1 MLFKKKE
8 KKKSASPL
16 KLVVC
21 IAILVGLAKFV
32 TPSATSTSN
41 SNSMSKTS
49 NQSIAIQALKTPPC
63 PAARSKAA
71 NQEVDIQELQNPQEI
86 NIQEVQTPNTI
97 SNVSGASETN
107 LQNLSKNIISVLKN
121 GVAKNV
127 KAGLL
132 LNASDVSDTAKDYT
146 VVIPQ
151 GISTMD
157 LIIWDYAAED
167 GDYVQVIQNGI
178 AVTDVFMIRNSP
190 QRVTVP
196 AGGIIE
202 IKGIKDGGGGITY
215 AVSITETGYTYF
227 NRAPI
232 SGANKYTIVQE

>member
-16 KLVVC
+16 KLVIC

-32 TPSATSTSN
+32 TPNATTSSS
-41 SNSMSKTS
+41 SNSMPKTS
-49 NQSIAIQALKTPPC
+49 NQEVTI
-63 PAARSKAA
+63 
-71 NQEVDIQELQNPQEI
+71 QEVQTPQELT
-86 NIQEVQTPNTI
+86 IQEVQTPNTI

-107 LQNLSKNIISVLKN
+107 LQNVSKNIISVLKN

-167 GDYVQVIQNGI
+167 GDYVQVIQNGV
-178 AVTDVFMIRNSP
+178 AVTEVFMIKNSP